1 MTRGP
6 ALVIPCVFSATWL
19 PSQYG
24 NFFDAMHRQNLTSLS
39 SAKRLLSSSTS
50 TKSTRRTGFEGG
62 MLLGF
67 FPHGKFSRGSASLVS
82 GKEAPLTT
90 MGPTLV
96 TPFLFSSI
104 WLPSQYGKFF
114 DAMHRQNFTSP
125 FSAKRRLISSISV
138 TSTRRTGR
146 SGGILLG

>member
-1 MTRGP
+1 MPTYSRVPFPDFASAHTSGIGVPQGVSVCIGALAFMTRGP

-62 MLLGF
+62 MLLG
-67 FPHGKFSRGSASLVS
+67 
-82 GKEAPLTT
+82 
-90 MGPTLV
+90 
-96 TPFLFSSI
+96 
-104 WLPSQYGKFF
+104 
-114 DAMHRQNFTSP
+114 
-125 FSAKRRLISSISV
+125 
-138 TSTRRTGR
+138 
-146 SGGILLG
+146 